1 MYAIETYYLA
11 PTNTRGARI
20 KARVMGGR
28 TADGGP
34 ARSITLPW
42 DHALGTSENHAAAC
56 EALATRLGWSGEWVE
71 GGGPQGSSVWVLA
84 RPTHGGVADVWV
96 GPEVAQ

>member
-1 MYAIETYYLA
+1 MYAIETYFVS

-20 KARVMGGR
+20 KARVMEGR

-42 DHALGTSENHAAAC
+42 DPALEVSENHMEAAK
-56 EALATRLGWSGEWVE
+56 ALATRLGWPGEWVE
-71 GGGPQGSSVWVLA
+71 GAGPSGSSVWVLA
-84 RPTHGGVADVWV
+84 RPKWGGVDMFRVSE
-96 GPEVAQ
+96 GDQ